1 MPAPNAKKLL
11 EKLRRLY
18 PEARCGLD
26 YGSPFELLIA
36 TILSAQCTDKRV
48 NLVTP
53 ALFQRANSPEQ
64 MLRLGEK
71 GLVSFIKTCG
81 LYQAKAKNILA
92 TCEKLVREF
101 EGQVPA
107 SLEALT
113 RLPGVGRKTAN
124 VVLSNAFDTPA
135 IAVDTHV
142 FRVSRRLG
150 LARGKNPHQVELAL
164 QKAIP
169 QKDWSEAHHLLISHG
184 RGLCSARSPQCEACP
199 LNSECD
205 YFQNERQSGAASS
218 GRAGKTPPGER
229 RRKVDDRS
237 TASKDGVGPGRD
249 YRMKR

>member
-1 MPAPNAKKLL
+1 MPAPKAKKIL
-11 EKLRRLY
+11 EKLRKLY

-53 ALFQRANSPEQ
+53 ALFKRANSPEKI
-64 MLRLGEK
+64 LELGEK
-71 GLVSFIKTCG
+71 GLISHIQTCG

-92 TCEKLVREF
+92 TCQKLVQEF
-101 EGQVPA
+101 QGEVPR

-113 RLPGVGRKTAN
+113 QLPGVGRKTAN

-150 LARGKNPHQVELAL
+150 LAGGKNPHQVELEL

-169 QKDWSEAHHLLISHG
+169 KQDWSEAHHLLIAHG
-184 RGLCSARSPQCEACP
+184 RGLCSARSPDCEICP
-199 LNSECD
+199 LRKECK
-205 YFQNERQSGAASS
+205 YFIERPAS
-218 GRAGKTPPGER
+218 AHCGKTPPPR
-229 RRKVDDRS
+229 
-237 TASKDGVGPGRD
+237 
-249 YRMKR
+249 

>member
-1 MPAPNAKKLL
+1 MPVPKATKIL
-11 EKLRRLY
+11 EKLRKLY

-53 ALFQRANSPEQ
+53 ALFQRANRPEKI
-64 MLRLGEK
+64 LKLGEK

-101 EGQVPA
+101 EGKVPA

-113 RLPGVGRKTAN
+113 QLPGVGRKTAN

-150 LARGKNPHQVELAL
+150 LARGKNPHQVELEL
-164 QKAIP
+164 QKVIP
-169 QKDWSEAHHLLISHG
+169 QKDWSEAHHLLIAHG

-199 LNSECD
+199 LNSECH
-205 YFQNERQSGAASS
+205 YFLSERQGGASPS

-229 RRKVDDRS
+229 LSKGRR
-237 TASKDGVGPGRD
+237 P
-249 YRMKR
+249 

>member
-1 MPAPNAKKLL
+1 MPAPKATKIL
-11 EKLRRLY
+11 ERLRKLY

-53 ALFQRANSPEQ
+53 ALFRRANRPEEILQ
-64 MLRLGEK
+64 LGEK

-92 TCEKLVREF
+92 TCKQLVREH
-101 EGQVPA
+101 GGRVPA

-150 LARGKNPHQVELAL
+150 LAHGKNPHQVELEL
-164 QKAIP
+164 QRAIP
-169 QKDWSEAHHLLISHG
+169 QKDWSEAHHLLIAHG

-199 LNSECD
+199 LKTTCL
-205 YFQNERQSGAASS
+205 YFQSES
-218 GRAGKTPPGER
+218 
-229 RRKVDDRS
+229 RKGS
-237 TASKDGVGPGRD
+237 LG
-249 YRMKR
+249 